1 MMTNATNVNDKKGK
15 DQMSD
20 KDILDFYNL
29 ATGRL
34 LTGLEVSTQAYE
46 FNISKLYTP
55 FKTSHQYSFHQI
67 KYFSILER
75 SWKRSIGI
83 ELENLDVLFQ
93 YDQMFRECRNWIGVW
108 SKVNI
113 LQTFFPID

>member
-1 MMTNATNVNDKKGK
+1 MNLKTNMTNANAKKGK

-46 FNISKLYTP
+46 LNISKLYTVFSSMKIFVLKSHP
-55 FKTSHQYSFHQI
+55 F
-67 KYFSILER
+67 
-75 SWKRSIGI
+75 
-83 ELENLDVLFQ
+83 LF
-93 YDQMFRECRNWIGVW
+93 
-108 SKVNI
+108 
-113 LQTFFPID
+113 

>member
-1 MMTNATNVNDKKGK
+1 MNLMTNMTNVNAKKGK

-55 FKTSHQYSFHQI
+55 FIYISSIFFSSNQI
-67 KYFSILER
+67 FFYFRKILETLNLHR
-75 SWKRSIGI
+75 IGK
-83 ELENLDVLFQ
+83 
-93 YDQMFRECRNWIGVW
+93 
-108 SKVNI
+108 S
-113 LQTFFPID
+113 